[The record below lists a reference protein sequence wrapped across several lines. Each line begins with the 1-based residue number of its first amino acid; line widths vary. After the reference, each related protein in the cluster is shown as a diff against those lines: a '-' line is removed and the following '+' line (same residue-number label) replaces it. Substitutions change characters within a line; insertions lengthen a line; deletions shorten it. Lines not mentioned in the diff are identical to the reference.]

1 MKHLLTLFLAFYSL
15 VAWGQ
20 KAPICEVVS
29 IGPTDELDGITFY
42 QKDDPVY
49 QFNMMYTVL
58 YLQPSDTVK
67 LSRAWL
73 QNETNIM
80 NTYFRL
86 LNTDIVNVPQ
96 PFRSLATDVKIQVR
110 MIGVRY
116 VRSGNT
122 AFPDFLS
129 FFDPTKGGINAYNPQ
144 NTVNYY
150 YAPYTWSTGVAVL
163 PNSSVVGSWF
173 HGAVTQLQAA
183 LNAQS
188 NHYTAW
194 VNIHELGHY
203 WNLLHTFQ
211 DGCAET
217 NCTTGGDRV
226 CDTPPHTA
234 TGCSNLASGCPD
246 GHMHN
251 GHNHMSYSDRI
262 TCAKMFTAGQ
272 STRMRTAIVAYFGN
286 HVNVSQN
293 QPPTCRITLPSK
305 DTTVVPNAPVTV
317 NVVATDDKRVNVVEL
332 HYQFVSND
340 GLSDNQVEFTF
351 ENETIEPIVDSAN
364 YGSLFFRFAQP
375 PYRLTF
381 NAMTA
386 GTIAIHAQASDDDG
400 AITETA
406 AVRISVGTVGAT
418 RIPVIKTTILPQT
431 KEIEHEGNDNPP
443 TKVRVKYQ

>member
-1 MKHLLTLFLAFYSL
+1 MKHLLTLFIAFFSL
-15 VAWGQ
+15 VSYGQ

-29 IGPTDELDGITFY
+29 IGPVDELDGITFY

-49 QFNMMYTVL
+49 YFNMMYTVL
-58 YLQPSDTVK
+58 WLQPSDTVK

-86 LNTDIVNVPQ
+86 LNTDIVQVPQ

-163 PNSSVVGSWF
+163 PNSTVVGSWF

-226 CDTPPHTA
+226 CDTPPHTS
-234 TGCSNLASGCPD
+234 TGCSSLASGCPD
-246 GHMHN
+246 GHLHN

-272 STRMRTAIVAYFGN
+272 STRMRTAIVAYYGN
-286 HVNVSQN
+286 HTTSTPGN

-317 NVVATDDKRVNVVEL
+317 NTIATDDKRVNVVEL

-340 GLSDNQVEFTF
+340 GLSDNQVEFTL
-351 ENETIEPIVDSAN
+351 ENENTEVVVDSVN
-364 YGSLFFRFAQP
+364 YGSLFFRFTQP

-406 AVRISVGTVGAT
+406 AVRISVRAQTNDS
-418 RIPVIKTTILPQT
+418 PVVLPIIH
-431 KEIEHEGNDNPP
+431 KANGSLEFNSLDGRRKIIE
-443 TKVRVKYQ
+443 